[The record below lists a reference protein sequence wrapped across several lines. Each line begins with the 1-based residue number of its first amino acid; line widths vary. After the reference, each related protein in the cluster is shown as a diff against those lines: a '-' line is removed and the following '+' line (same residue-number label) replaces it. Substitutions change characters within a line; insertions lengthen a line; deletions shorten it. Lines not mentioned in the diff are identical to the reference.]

1 LITLDAYYTSG
12 YYIGAAIFIGLF
24 ALVYW
29 FAGRLGWFG
38 LLVRL
43 ICAVLIAF
51 KLYQVVFTH
60 P

>member
-1 LITLDAYYTSG
+1 MITLDAYYTSG
-12 YYIGAAIFIGLF
+12 YYIGAAIFIALF

>member
-1 LITLDAYYTSG
+1 MIALDAYFSTG
-12 YYIGAAIFIGLF
+12 YYIGAAIFIGIF

-38 LLVRL
+38 LLVR
-43 ICAVLIAF
+43 IVCAVLIAF
-51 KLYQVVFTH
+51 KLFQVLFTH

>member
-1 LITLDAYYTSG
+1 MIILDAYFSTG

-29 FAGRLGWFG
+29 FAGRWGWFG
-38 LLVRL
+38 VLVRL
-43 ICAVLIAF
+43 ICAVLIAL
-51 KLYQVVFTH
+51 KLFQVLFTH